1 MVNSQFGCI
10 PLGDGLF
17 KMGNDIVCSYPL
29 LSVELDEI
37 SSDHQIT
44 FVYEPYSIIVSW
56 TESTEGIRTNPHWQ
70 RVYNS

>member
-1 MVNSQFGCI
+1 VDDSVFRTV

-29 LSVELDEI
+29 LRVELDEI
-37 SSDHQIT
+37 SNHQIT
-44 FVYEPYSIIVSW
+44 YVYEPYSIVVTWS
-56 TESTEGIRTNPHWQ
+56 ESTEGIRTDPHWQ